1 VKGYF
6 ALSQWLAKF
15 DLSFVDGA
23 VNGVATVWSKL
34 STLAWSADAH
44 VIDGAVNGLASAVA
58 RAGARVRTLQAGE
71 VQGYQ
76 RLAYGALLVLLG
88 ASLVAPFVG
97 ATAALAGGAVVLL
110 LMGVLV
116 VGGA

>member
-1 VKGYF
+1 
-6 ALSQWLAKF
+6 
-15 DLSFVDGA
+15 
-23 VNGVATVWSKL
+23 
-34 STLAWSADAH
+34 
-44 VIDGAVNGLASAVA
+44 
-58 RAGARVRTLQAGE
+58 VRTLQAGE

-116 VGGA
+116 VGGT